1 MMLIDGGWG
10 VWETVA
16 LGIVV
21 VGIVAICFIPGAS
34 VVATTSLGS
43 VAVITSYSIHYTKL
57 YDIN

>member
-43 VAVITSYSIHYTKL
+43 VAIGAVNANK
-57 YDIN
+57 